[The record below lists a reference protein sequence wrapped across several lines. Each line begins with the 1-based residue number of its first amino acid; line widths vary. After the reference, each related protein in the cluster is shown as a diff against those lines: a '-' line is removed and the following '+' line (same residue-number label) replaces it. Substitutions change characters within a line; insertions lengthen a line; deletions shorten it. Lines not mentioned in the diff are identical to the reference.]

1 MCYLCVCNNRYG
13 LGCLEQALFP
23 PLIWTLWGL
32 ENMRT
37 GSFNSG
43 AKIQKYFK
51 YTTKVG
57 FCLIDIHDLAFD
69 TTGDLGAGE
78 GLDVG
83 GLEAGDALRG
93 LEE

>member
-1 MCYLCVCNNRYG
+1 MQRY
-13 LGCLEQALFP
+13 
-23 PLIWTLWGL
+23 
-32 ENMRT
+32 
-37 GSFNSG
+37 
-43 AKIQKYFK
+43 KKYFK

-83 GLEAGDALRG
+83 GLETGDSLRG

>member
-1 MCYLCVCNNRYG
+1 MCCLYVCNNRYG
-13 LGCLEQALFP
+13 LGRIEQALFP
-23 PLIWTLWGL
+23 PLIWTFLGL
-32 ENMRT
+32 ENIRT
-37 GSFNSG
+37 GIFNSG

-83 GLEAGDALRG
+83 GLEAGDALGG